1 MKSAVPTL
9 PSSAINN
16 FRTIPSVGTVYAVKL
31 AAAGTPVVAAA
42 ASAAGPQRVL
52 QTLPLAALAI

>member
-1 MKSAVPTL
+1 MPTL
-9 PSSAINN
+9 PSSAVYD
-16 FRTIPSVGTVYAVKL
+16 FRTIPSVGTVYAVEL
-31 AAAGTPVVAAA
+31 AAAGTPVTAGA